1 MAERFQEEISFI
13 EAEVLTDIAN
23 SKLAP
28 ITAGLSD
35 TNIEVRIKNLFL
47 SKLKHKL
54 NHARQQYSG
63 EYENLILKM
72 ERDANE
78 IKKLG
83 EHHTYSAALSSLVD
97 YEKSSEDEDRITEL
111 TRDVHNLY
119 QKIDLFEQ
127 KLSKIESSY
136 VQQVNN
142 LKSDLQ
148 ATPAAAEYALE
159 IFNEFLNEEE
169 RRLENL

>member
-1 MAERFQEEISFI
+1 M
-13 EAEVLTDIAN
+13 
-23 SKLAP
+23 
-28 ITAGLSD
+28 
-35 TNIEVRIKNLFL
+35 FL

-54 NHARQQYSG
+54 NNARQQYSA

-78 IKKLG
+78 VGFFFKFQTKLHRKQSQIKKLG

-111 TRDVHNLY
+111 TRDVHNLH

-136 VQQVNN
+136 VQQV
-142 LKSDLQ
+142 SMD
-148 ATPAAAEYALE
+148 YV
-159 IFNEFLNEEE
+159 
-169 RRLENL
+169 